1 MKNNRCIF
9 TAMKNKH
16 LMLFAFCATIFSFV
30 LVDTNA
36 ATVVSR
42 TKRPSIAQRTSTQ
55 MATASNAQPVT
66 PTQTVANATDDDTLS
81 ENIILDKSS
90 QFSEFMSDNTVDSSQ
105 SNTLAD
111 QIRAQ
116 RAALDS
122 ADALSTADR
131 QMAMATAT
139 GSNACDTNLRA
150 CMQEK
155 CGKDYSK
162 CAGDTDTSWGNKM
175 DACRRNL
182 PCSGSEYAALAPE
195 IKADRDMNARI
206 ASYNSIVECGNQYNN
221 CIVTECGQNFTK
233 CLGKKAGD
241 TAISKC
247 NKIAQNCK
255 KQDSGL
261 ASRAMNVFATLRVDA
276 EKQIAADEKR
286 LYALRDS
293 MGAACKR
300 LGAMFDER
308 TLDCVYT
315 VNFYAGEDNT
325 LYASK
330 KAYAG
335 SSFSCTPN
343 WFGID
348 ITTFMENAMRL
359 TREQKSASAAML
371 GSGIGTATGAISS
384 GAIDRAVDRHQAE
397 KALKEAQGG
406 GKKKA
411 LKTNNNSKKTETKEK
426 MANTDTP
433 QQKKQDK
440 ISTMLRQPKTNNI
453 AYALNEETHYNN
465 LYSGIG
471 TEPSAISSDAI
482 GRAVDQH
489 KTEQPLKE
497 AQGGGAKKATNTKN
511 KSKET
516 EKKGKK
522 GNAEPV
528 QNTSQP
534 EDIPYEL
541 RQLLAM

>member
-293 MGAACKR
+293 MSVACKR

-406 GKKKA
+406 AKKA
-411 LKTNNNSKKTETKEK
+411 LKTNNNS
-426 MANTDTP
+426 
-433 QQKKQDK
+433 
-440 ISTMLRQPKTNNI
+440 
-453 AYALNEETHYNN
+453 
-465 LYSGIG
+465 
-471 TEPSAISSDAI
+471 
-482 GRAVDQH
+482 
-489 KTEQPLKE
+489 
-497 AQGGGAKKATNTKN
+497 N
-511 KSKET
+511 KT
-516 EKKGKK
+516 EKKANTK
-522 GNAEPV
+522 PV
-528 QNTSQP
+528 QDTSQQTNK
-534 EDIPYEL
+534 DKKS
-541 RQLLAM
+541 AMPQQPNSESPTYALEKEMYYK

>member
-42 TKRPSIAQRTSTQ
+42 TRRPSIAQRTSTQ

-66 PTQTVANATDDDTLS
+66 STETVANDTVDETS
-81 ENIILDKSS
+81 EENIIVDKSS
-90 QFSEFMSDNTVDSSQ
+90 LFSEFMSDNTVDTSQ

-241 TAISKC
+241 TAISRC

-293 MGAACKR
+293 MRTTCNR

-397 KALKEAQGG
+397 QALKEAQGDG
-406 GKKKA
+406 GAKKTFKA
-411 LKTNNNSKKTETKEK
+411 NNNSKTTTKNENK
-426 MANTDTP
+426 ANTKSVQNSS
-433 QQKKQDK
+433 QQ
-440 ISTMLRQPKTNNI
+440 TN
-453 AYALNEETHYNN
+453 
-465 LYSGIG
+465 
-471 TEPSAISSDAI
+471 
-482 GRAVDQH
+482 Q
-489 KTEQPLKE
+489 
-497 AQGGGAKKATNTKN
+497 AKKSAMPQKPN
-511 KSKET
+511 SE
-516 EKKGKK
+516 
-522 GNAEPV
+522 
-528 QNTSQP
+528 S
-534 EDIPYEL
+534 IIFEL
-541 RQLLAM
+541 ERMMYAG